1 MTSFKYYLS
10 ILIAISCMQLF
21 AQEKAI
27 TGLQEGD
34 LLFQDLNCGEFDVFM
49 VTYSDVEILEYGDFI
64 LDIKNLNTTI
74 EVIEKYLNNP
84 NLNLSYVFKF
94 TYKIKDIRNRNT
106 WKYKKNEEF
115 IEHVHLFLQF
125 HQNNYL

>member
-1 MTSFKYYLS
+1 
-10 ILIAISCMQLF
+10 MQLF